1 MKMNKT
7 KIAKLFTFA
16 MIVGGATAIY
26 LYFSKNK
33 KEQPLP
39 KKKIGKVYLNGIVVT
54 KSSDLNIRKEPN
66 TSSEIIGKLKN
77 GAFVTTSYLEVD
89 GWLQLFDNINF
100 KSLGYVS
107 DQYISIKDN
116 NVIEP

>member
-1 MKMNKT
+1 MNKN

-33 KEQPLP
+33 KQQPPPP
-39 KKKIGKVYLNGIVVT
+39 KKKTGKVYMGGFVNT

-66 TSSEIIGKLKN
+66 TTSDIVGKLKN
-77 GAFVTTSYLEVD
+77 GAIVTILDSGID
-89 GWLQLFDNINF
+89 GWYKLVDNINQ
-100 KSLGYVS
+100 KPIGYVS
-107 DQYISIKDN
+107 AQYISIEDKN
-116 NVIEP
+116 KIEP